1 MEPMVLGILGG
12 MAAIFGGIIFVLS
25 RDAPSRDAK
34 QSDYSNVYPQP
45 AQSYGGSK
53 RRGSKMNKSRKRR

>member
-1 MEPMVLGILGG
+1 MEPMILGLLGG

-25 RDAPSRDAK
+25 RGAPSRNAK
-34 QSDYSNVYPQP
+34 QSDYPNVYQP